1 MSDTS
6 SFRRSFSSGMIPT
19 SSPEVEPITTVPAI
33 PVSPFSA
40 SINPI
45 EDAVPVKSDLLDVE
59 DSIAA
64 VDAESNHGRNGWI
77 TECLLWFASCRTCCR
92 RRRFQSDYIVI
103 LGNASELGSNTCLLS
118 GEISNN
124 RFGYLIFAHYS
135 NYLPFGLS
143 LFYAKSWTSRNEV
156 FLTKSLIVIR
166 LNDAY
171 TLEAALKVKL

>member
-1 MSDTS
+1 MSDAS
-6 SFRRSFSSGMIPT
+6 SFHRSSSSGIIPT
-19 SSPEVEPITTVPAI
+19 NSVDVEPIASVPTI
-33 PVSPFSA
+33 HVSPFSA

-59 DSIAA
+59 DSVAA

-118 GEISNN
+118 GEITNN
-124 RFGYLIFAHYS
+124 RFAMS
-135 NYLPFGLS
+135 NFRSSIKLS
-143 LFYAKSWTSRNEV
+143 SISFMSL
-156 FLTKSLIVIR
+156 LCTKPQSS
-166 LNDAY
+166 
-171 TLEAALKVKL
+171 